1 MADKKFA
8 PRYDRGKSLTGY
20 SHTNYVS
27 KSVTPVK
34 AITNSKKNKIL

>member
-20 SHTNYVS
+20 SHMNYVS
-27 KSVTPVK
+27 KNLK
-34 AITNSKKNKIL
+34 CDTNQGNN